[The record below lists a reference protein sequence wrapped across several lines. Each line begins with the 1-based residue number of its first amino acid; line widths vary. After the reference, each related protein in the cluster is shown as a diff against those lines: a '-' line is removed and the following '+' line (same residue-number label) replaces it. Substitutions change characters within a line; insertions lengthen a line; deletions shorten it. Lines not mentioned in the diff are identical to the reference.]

1 MSSVLE
7 FLREA
12 RVELARV
19 NWPTREQ
26 IIHFTILVIA
36 ISIVLALFL
45 GGLDFLFS
53 FLVERFLIK

>member
-1 MSSVLE
+1 MNAVLT
-7 FLREA
+7 FLAEA
-12 RVELARV
+12 KAELSRV

-36 ISIVLALFL
+36 ISIAVAVFL
-45 GGLDFLFS
+45 GSLDFLFS

>member
-1 MSSVLE
+1 MSAVLE

-26 IIHFTILVIA
+26 IVHYTILVIA
-36 ISIVLALFL
+36 ISIALALFL

-53 FLVERFLIK
+53 FMVERFLIK